1 MKNKIKTSI
10 LGLLVAV
17 VGLSFWNPMLVVKAS
32 QVIKSIEA
40 QTYVADQG
48 QMVDRFVIEFDD
60 KTGLESMIAADLD
73 IINNYDG
80 YPLDP
85 TGAPIL
91 TSYEDDGIVLTW
103 EGNVLT
109 IDVADFKYN
118 ASLVGLFEFKSET
131 YPVMNFSAT
140 AVTKVV
146 TKTVDDFLI
155 ESFTASNG
163 VTIPYRLYLSE
174 KQNQP
179 LVIWMHGAGEVGTDN
194 VKPLVANR
202 GGVAFV
208 ENGYDT
214 NVIAAQYPVK
224 FSVELTDEELA
235 QMNDFFLAYEE
246 LLTQLIDT
254 HKMDKDRVYLTGASM
269 GGGLALKFLTYN
281 PELFA
286 ATVVI
291 SSRGTIKDLA
301 DLATLED
308 YPIWLFHGEEDVVNV
323 STISKGIY
331 EELVRLGN
339 NKAKLTIYDT
349 ETLNKLK
356 LYGPLLHWA
365 WVPALNDPEMHAW
378 LFEQDKNPFNT
389 KLYMG
394 LGVLAALL
402 GSFLL
407 LGRKK

>member
-1 MKNKIKTSI
+1 MKNKIKSS
-10 LGLLVAV
+10 LLSLLIAII
-17 VGLSFWNPMLVVKAS
+17 GLSFWNPVLVVKAS

-40 QTYVADQG
+40 HTYVADQG
-48 QMVDRFVIEFDD
+48 QMVDRFVIEFDS
-60 KTGLESMIAADLD
+60 KSGLESMTAADLD

-80 YPLDP
+80 YPLDS

-91 TSYEDDGIVLTW
+91 TSYEDDGIVLSW

-109 IDVADFKYN
+109 VDVADFKYN

-146 TKTVDDFLI
+146 TKTVDDFLT
-155 ESFTASNG
+155 ETFTASNG

-174 KQNQP
+174 KKNQP

-202 GGVAFV
+202 GGVAFA

-214 NVIAAQYPVK
+214 NIVVAQYPVK

-235 QMNDFFLAYEE
+235 QMNDFFVAYEE
-246 LLTQLIDT
+246 LLLQLIDT
-254 HKMDKDRVYLTGASM
+254 HEMDNDRVYLTGASM
-269 GGGLALKFLTYN
+269 GGGLVLKFLTYN
-281 PELFA
+281 PELFT

-301 DLATLED
+301 DLASLED
-308 YPIWLFHGEEDVVNV
+308 YPIWLFHGDEDVVNV
-323 STISKGIY
+323 STISKDIY
-331 EELVRLGN
+331 NELVRLGN
-339 NKAKLTIYDT
+339 DKAKLTIYDT
-349 ETLNKLK
+349 KSLNELK

-378 LFEQDKNPFNT
+378 LFEQDKNTVNT
-389 KLYMG
+389 KLYIG
-394 LGVLAALL
+394 LGVLGVLL
-402 GSFLL
+402 GSFYL